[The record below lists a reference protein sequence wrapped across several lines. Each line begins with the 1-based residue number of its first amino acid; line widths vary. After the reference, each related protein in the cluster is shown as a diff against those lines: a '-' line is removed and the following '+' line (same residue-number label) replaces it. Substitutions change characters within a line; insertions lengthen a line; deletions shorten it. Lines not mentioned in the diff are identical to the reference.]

1 MTFKGEIVE
10 RVSKNGKPYK
20 ALELTLYGNVK
31 KLVFLND
38 AEIELLKM
46 NNISKWGCFLRTLT
60 S

>member
-46 NNISKWGCFLRTLT
+46 NNISK
-60 S
+60 